1 MRTWDSP
8 WLLKTQL
15 MTLLMKKMNFMVA
28 SESLET
34 HWCLTPSVIWYQL
47 SRYLSTSMLS
57 FIHGNVTQHART
69 SSSPKWRWMLNKAN
83 PWKTYWQ
90 VKENFPLLY
99 HIFLSNPLLKM
110 THLGKWSQILAW
122 KKQYLFVFCGPP
134 ICKPLLIGLG
144 RIRRSL

>member
-69 SSSPKWRWMLNKAN
+69 SSSPKWCWMLNKAN

-90 VKENFPLLY
+90 VKDNFPLLY

-122 KKQYLFVFCGPP
+122 KNNIFLFSVAPP
-134 ICKPLLIGLG
+134 YVNRYWLVLVE
-144 RIRRSL
+144 